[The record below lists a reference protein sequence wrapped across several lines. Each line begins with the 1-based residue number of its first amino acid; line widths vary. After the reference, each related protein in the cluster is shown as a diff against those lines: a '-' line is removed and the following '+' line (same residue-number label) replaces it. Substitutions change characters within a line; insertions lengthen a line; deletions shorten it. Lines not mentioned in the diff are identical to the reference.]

1 MGLFGKKNKGS
12 APESKLKVSV
22 NKDGDTYTVLV
33 DGRLDTL
40 TSPQLDEEINKIIGD
55 AKKLIFDLDKLA
67 YISSAG
73 LRVLLGAAQQMDG
86 KGEMV
91 LIHVS
96 EAIREIFDVT
106 GFIQIFNIE

>member
-1 MGLFGKKNKGS
+1 MGFFGKKNKEYT
-12 APESKLKVSV
+12 ESKLKVSV

-40 TSPQLDEEINKIIGD
+40 TSPQLDEEINKIIEG

-86 KGEMV
+86 KGEMT

>member
-1 MGLFGKKNKGS
+1 MGLFGKKNT
-12 APESKLKVSV
+12 ESKLKVSV

-40 TSPQLDEEINKIIGD
+40 TSPQLDAELNKIIGN
-55 AKKLIFDLDKLA
+55 AKKLVLDLDKLA

-73 LRVLLGAAQQMDG
+73 LRVLLGAAQQLDG

-96 EAIREIFDVT
+96 EAVHEIFDVT
-106 GFIQIFNIE
+106 GFIQVFNIE

>member
-1 MGLFGKKNKGS
+1 MGLFGKKNKGN
-12 APESKLKVSV
+12 APESKLKVSL
-22 NKDGDTYTVLV
+22 NKEGDTFTFIVE
-33 DGRLDTL
+33 GRLDTL
-40 TSPQLDEEINKIIGD
+40 TSPQLEGEINNIIAE
-55 AKKLIFDLDKLA
+55 AKKLVLDLAKLD

-106 GFIQIFNIE
+106 GFIQIFNIQ

>member
-1 MGLFGKKNKGS
+1 MGLFGKKNNGS
-12 APESKLKVSV
+12 TESKLKVSV

-33 DGRLDTL
+33 EGRLDTL

-55 AKKLIFDLDKLA
+55 AKKLILDLGKLA

-73 LRVLLGAAQQMDG
+73 LRVLLGAAQQLDG

-91 LIHVS
+91 LIHVT
-96 EAIREIFDVT
+96 EAVHEIFDVT
-106 GFIQIFNIE
+106 GFIQVFNIE

>member
-1 MGLFGKKNKGS
+1 MGFFGKKNKES
-12 APESKLKVSV
+12 TESKLKVAV
-22 NKDGDTYTVLV
+22 NKDGDTYIVLV

-40 TSPQLDEEINKIIGD
+40 TSPQLDEEINKIIEG

-86 KGEMV
+86 KGEMT

>member
-1 MGLFGKKNKGS
+1 MGLFGKKNNGS
-12 APESKLKVSV
+12 TESKLKVSV

-55 AKKLIFDLDKLA
+55 AKKLILDLGKLA

-73 LRVLLGAAQQMDG
+73 LRVLLGAAQQLDG

-91 LIHVS
+91 LIHVT
-96 EAIREIFDVT
+96 EAVHEIFDVT
-106 GFIQIFNIE
+106 GFIQVFNIE

>member
-1 MGLFGKKNKGS
+1 MGLFGKKNT
-12 APESKLKVSV
+12 ESKLKVSV

-40 TSPQLDEEINKIIGD
+40 TSPQLDAELNKIIGN
-55 AKKLIFDLDKLA
+55 AKKLVLDLDKLA

-73 LRVLLGAAQQMDG
+73 LRVLLGAAQQLDG

-91 LIHVS
+91 LVHVS
-96 EAIREIFDVT
+96 EAVHEIFDVT
-106 GFIQIFNIE
+106 GFIQVFNIE